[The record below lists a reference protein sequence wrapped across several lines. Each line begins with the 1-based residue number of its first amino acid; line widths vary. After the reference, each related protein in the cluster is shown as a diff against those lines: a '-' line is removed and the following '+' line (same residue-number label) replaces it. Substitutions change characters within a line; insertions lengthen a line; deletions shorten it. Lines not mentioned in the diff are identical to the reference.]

1 MPLQA
6 LLTEVAGM
14 TQTADPSPGSTGS
27 TENPFSPKDAERIG
41 FHIGSHT
48 QEMFFS
54 GLAVL
59 LAVVGAALIA
69 FPSLHI
75 LGGWI
80 ALAGII
86 VGLYAQLTS
95 DTTVERM
102 VNVVAIGVAALAFAF
117 HIHHGGIW
125 F

>member
-1 MPLQA
+1 
-6 LLTEVAGM
+6 M
-14 TQTADPSPGSTGS
+14 TQTA
-27 TENPFSPKDAERIG
+27 NPNPTRDARGIGLRIG
-41 FHIGSHT
+41 THA
-48 QEMFFS
+48 QEVFFS

-59 LAVVGAALIA
+59 LAAVGAVLIA

-75 LGGWI
+75 LGGWV

-102 VNVVAIGVAALAFAF
+102 VNVVAIGVAAVAFAF